1 MNWNTMSVADKREL
15 LKGAAALIV
24 MAVAAAILVA
34 IIVAA
39 IVYAPWFIK
48 PIFIAL
54 ALALVLAIA
63 STFYSD

>member
-1 MNWNTMSVADKREL
+1 MNWNTMSAADKREL
-15 LKGAAALIV
+15 LKGAAELIT
-24 MAVAAAILVA
+24 MAVAAVILVA

-39 IVYAPWFIK
+39 IAYAPWFIK

-63 STFYSD
+63 STFYGD